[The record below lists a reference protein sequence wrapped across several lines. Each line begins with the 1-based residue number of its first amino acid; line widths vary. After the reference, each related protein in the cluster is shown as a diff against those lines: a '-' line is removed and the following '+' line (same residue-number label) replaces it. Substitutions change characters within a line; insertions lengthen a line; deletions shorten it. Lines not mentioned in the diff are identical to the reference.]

1 MSFFSSLFC
10 FIIITQV
17 LEYKVYSS
25 LVDIKFILYL
35 LINLK
40 ILCNFSL
47 SLSFLKSSVLY
58 QMLKDVIG
66 CTKQMGVF
74 FFFSLP
80 VSDGLVGMKRCESQ
94 KYKFAARVWDS
105 LLPDLGTVSCIRMFL
120 VANTTQKVNS
130 NWLNNIGARRAYII
144 ENFRKKGSLEVCF
157 HEASSI
163 LSVQLFCPYWF
174 HLQAVFPHGNHMK
187 EAAQGATSALDATQ
201 RRRGSASQSS
211 LQKSQNFM
219 IALS

>member
-80 VSDGLVGMKRCESQ
+80 VSDGLVGMKQCESQ

-144 ENFRKKGSLEVCF
+144 ENFRKKAALKC
-157 HEASSI
+157 ASMR
-163 LSVQLFCPYWF
+163 LPAF
-174 HLQAVFPHGNHMK
+174 
-187 EAAQGATSALDATQ
+187 
-201 RRRGSASQSS
+201 SQSS
-211 LQKSQNFM
+211 CSVPIGFIFRLFFLMVTIWRRQPKVQPLHLMPPKGGEGLHPKALCKSPR
-219 IALS
+219 ISW